1 MRQYGVDAADCA
13 NPQCPFWRA
22 QQLCGNARGTASH
35 FQTIMEGT
43 DMKRAKMIAFSGTLF
58 GSIAL
63 SPPVLADT
71 TKAVSISVM
80 TYNVN
85 GLPWPLASGRTA
97 AFGQIENRLR
107 SMRASGTQPH
117 VIVLQEAF
125 TASAKQIAA
134 NSGYRFIVDG
144 PTRDM
149 RSVVRPTSGDR
160 AFAQNASL
168 SKGEKSGK
176 YLDSGLQIA
185 SDYPIVSVKR
195 SAFPAFA
202 CAGYDCLANKG
213 VMLVTIKMP
222 GNAQPIT
229 IATTHMNSKRASGVS
244 QARSLY
250 AYQRQVDFIN
260 GFIANHR
267 NPRVPIIFAG
277 DFNASNV
284 QRRRYL
290 FERGT
295 ASWAIQAANP
305 VESAL
310 DRCLQATPPCTVKIP
325 PIANFVR
332 QRARDWQF
340 YIPGM
345 TGSIAAIGVTV
356 PFGLERTGNMLSDH
370 VGYGITY
377 QFSMNRSPSH

>member
-1 MRQYGVDAADCA
+1 MTCA
-13 NPQCPFWRA
+13 
-22 QQLCGNARGTASH
+22 
-35 FQTIMEGT
+35 
-43 DMKRAKMIAFSGTLF
+43 KVIAFSGTLF
-58 GSIAL
+58 GTIAS

-71 TKAVSISVM
+71 TNAVSISVM

-125 TASAKQIAA
+125 TAPAKQIAA
-134 NSGYRFIVDG
+134 NSGYRFIANG
-144 PTRDM
+144 PTTHM
-149 RSVVRPTSGDR
+149 SSSIRPTAGDR
-160 AFAQNASL
+160 AFAQNASV
-168 SKGEKSGK
+168 SKGESSGK

-185 SDYPIVSVKR
+185 SDYPIIAVR
-195 SAFPAFA
+195 RAAFPPFA

-213 VMLVTIKMP
+213 VMLVTIKVP

-244 QARSLY
+244 QTRSLY

-260 GFIANHR
+260 GFIAKHR
-267 NPRVPIIFAG
+267 NPRLPIIFAG
-277 DFNASNV
+277 DFNASSV
-284 QRRRYL
+284 QRRRHL

-295 ASWAIQAANP
+295 ASWAMQAANP
-305 VESAL
+305 VQSAL
-310 DRCLQATPPCTVKIP
+310 DRCLQATPPCTGKIP
-325 PIANFVR
+325 PIASLIR
-332 QRARDWQF
+332 ERARDWQF

-345 TGSIAAIGVTV
+345 TGSIAAVGVTV